1 MVSIFRYPKRH
12 LKKLIREGEYVE
24 AIELGNSLESKFSD
38 DPDFM
43 FIMGGVYVILE
54 DAKKA
59 LPYFEKAVQLDSND
73 VETLKLKTN
82 VHLALQQKDKAIDC
96 CKQVLK
102 LEPKNHEAQDLLEEL
117 EISNS

>member
-24 AIELGNSLESKFSD
+24 AIELGDHLESKFSN

-54 DAKKA
+54 EPKKA
-59 LPYFEKAVQLDSND
+59 LPYYEKAFQLDNND
-73 VETLKLKTN
+73 VEALKLKTN
-82 VHLALQQKDKAIDC
+82 VHLALQQKDEAIDC
-96 CKQVLK
+96 CKRIVK
-102 LEPKNHEAQDLLEEL
+102 LEPKNYEAKELLEEL
-117 EISNS
+117 ENL

>member
-1 MVSIFRYPKRH
+1 MVSIFRYPKRR

-24 AIELGNSLESKFSD
+24 AIEFGNSLESKFSD

-54 DAKKA
+54 DPKKA
-59 LPYFEKAVQLDSND
+59 LPYYEKAFQLDNYD
-73 VETLKLKTN
+73 VETLKLKTD

-96 CKQVLK
+96 CKRILE
-102 LEPKNHEAQDLLEEL
+102 LEPKNYKAQELLEEL
-117 EISNS
+117 ENL

>member
-1 MVSIFRYPKRH
+1 MVSLFRFPKRR
-12 LKKLIREGEYVE
+12 LRKLIGEGEYVE

-43 FIMGGVYVILE
+43 FIMGGVYFILE

-59 LPYFEKAVQLDSND
+59 LPYYEKAIQLDKNN
-73 VETLKLKTN
+73 VETLKLKTD

-96 CKQVLK
+96 CKQIIK
-102 LEPKNHEAQDLLEEL
+102 LEPKNYQAQDLLADL
-117 EISNS
+117 ENL

>member
-1 MVSIFRYPKRH
+1 MVSLFRYPKRR

-54 DAKKA
+54 DAQKA
-59 LPYFEKAVQLDSND
+59 LPYYEKAFQLDNND
-73 VETLKLKTN
+73 VETLKLKTD
-82 VHLALQQKDKAIDC
+82 VHLDLQQKDEAIDC
-96 CKQVLK
+96 CKRIIK
-102 LEPKNHEAQDLLEEL
+102 LEPKNYEAKELLEEL
-117 EISNS
+117 ENL

>member
-1 MVSIFRYPKRH
+1 MVSLFRYPKRR

-24 AIELGNSLESKFSD
+24 AIEFGNSLESKFSE

-59 LPYFEKAVQLDSND
+59 LPYYEKAVQLDSND
-73 VETLKLKTN
+73 VEILKLKTN
-82 VHLALQQKDKAIDC
+82 VHLKLQQKDEAIEC
-96 CKQVLK
+96 CKQVVK
-102 LEPKNHEAQDLLEEL
+102 LEPKNYVAKDLLEEL
-117 EISNS
+117 ENI

>member
-1 MVSIFRYPKRH
+1 MVSVFRYPKRR

-24 AIELGNSLESKFSD
+24 AIEFGNSLESKFSD

-54 DAKKA
+54 DPKKA
-59 LPYFEKAVQLDSND
+59 LPYYEKAVQLDNND
-73 VETLKLKTN
+73 VETLKLKTD

-96 CKQVLK
+96 CKRILE
-102 LEPKNHEAQDLLEEL
+102 LEPKNYEAQELLEEL
-117 EISNS
+117 ENL

>member
-1 MVSIFRYPKRH
+1 MVSLFRFPKRR
-12 LKKLIREGEYVE
+12 LRKLIGEGEYVE

-43 FIMGGVYVILE
+43 FIMGGVYFILE

-59 LPYFEKAVQLDSND
+59 LPYYEKAIQLDKNN
-73 VETLKLKTN
+73 VETLKLKTD

-96 CKQVLK
+96 CKQIIK
-102 LEPKNHEAQDLLEEL
+102 LEPKNYQAQDLLEEL
-117 EISNS
+117 KNL

>member
-1 MVSIFRYPKRH
+1 MVSIFRYPKRR

-24 AIELGNSLESKFSD
+24 AIEFGNSLESKFSD

-43 FIMGGVYVILE
+43 FIMGSVYFILE

-73 VETLKLKTN
+73 VEMLKLKTD
-82 VHLALQQKDKAIDC
+82 VHLTLQQKDKAIDC
-96 CKQVLK
+96 CKQIIK
-102 LEPKNHEAQDLLEEL
+102 LEPKNYDAKDLLEEL
-117 EISNS
+117 ENF